1 MTISAPWS
9 SPGRAGASVP
19 GSIFHLAPKRLTQPS
34 TIRRL
39 ARPKRDPAPVL
50 ALSEPY
56 SRVASLR
63 LLRDN
68 GAAVGVGATMLLPF
82 DFRLASSTARI
93 SFVFTRRGLVLEAG
107 SAWFL
112 PKLVGIPTALRWCIG
127 GNMID
132 AQEALDRGLVG
143 EVLEPEALLP
153 RALELA
159 QELTR
164 DSAQDAVALTR
175 RMIWHYAGQLDPF
188 ELLDLDERL
197 SIELGASPDLFE
209 GMAAFEER
217 RTPAFPG
224 RVSRDMPGNLPWS
237 PR

>member
-1 MTISAPWS
+1 
-9 SPGRAGASVP
+9 
-19 GSIFHLAPKRLTQPS
+19 
-34 TIRRL
+34 
-39 ARPKRDPAPVL
+39 
-50 ALSEPY
+50 
-56 SRVASLR
+56 